1 MAGFMG
7 DRIHSMTGFAALSGS
22 HAGLNWDWDIRAV
35 NARGLDIRLRLAEG
49 FEAVEA
55 PLRRALAADL
65 ARGSVSINLKL
76 ARRSLENGVALNAE
90 GLKAALALV
99 ETASQQAAKQGVVL
113 ATASIAD
120 VLQMRWVVEVGGMA
134 DIPASAVTAAT
145 AQIPDLLAALNVM
158 RASEGAAMGAVLAG
172 QLARLAALTDAAQS
186 CGEARAAA
194 AGSLLQD
201 RVTALLATAK
211 QGDTALDAARLA
223 QELAVLAVKTDIT
236 EEIDRLN
243 AHITAAQNLL
253 AGGGAIGRRLDFLMQ
268 EFNREA
274 NTLCSKA
281 QSSDLTRIGLD
292 LKVVIDQ
299 MREQA
304 QNLE

>member
-1 MAGFMG
+1 MG
-7 DRIHSMTGFAALSGS
+7 NHIHSMTGFAALSGS
-22 HAGLNWDWDIRAV
+22 HAGLSWEWDIRAV

-49 FEAVEA
+49 FEALET
-55 PLRRALAADL
+55 PLRRALGTEL
-65 ARGSVSINLKL
+65 ARGSVSITLKL
-76 ARRSLENGVALNAE
+76 ARRSLEYGIALNVD
-90 GLKAALALV
+90 GLNAALALV
-99 ETASQQAAKQGVVL
+99 DAARQQAARQGVEL

-120 VLQMRWVVEVGGMA
+120 VLQMRGVIEAGGIA
-134 DIPASAVTAAT
+134 DIPASAVGAAT
-145 AQIPDLLAALNVM
+145 AQIPDLLAALNAM
-158 RASEGAAMGAVLAG
+158 RASEGAALAAVLAG

-194 AGSLLQD
+194 AGAVLHD

-211 QGDTALDAARLA
+211 QGDTALDSARLA
-223 QELAVLAVKTDIT
+223 QELALLAVKTDIT
-236 EEIDRLN
+236 EEIDRLK
-243 AHITAAQNLL
+243 AHIAAAHALL